1 MLDINTVARLA
12 EPLSWRIV
20 TELFRRSP
28 KIFMVRELHPGGGQ
42 YDCLEL
48 AKFTS
53 QGMQSWV
60 MVNRNGSVT
69 LFRPEKDGKWHE
81 WVERTLSDPVRF
93 VDEVA
98 EHLGLPNPHPM
109 PSSTPHTLMLRFIAE
124 FLTFSVGR
132 PAFWQ
137 CRNGFCDSSGYEGSS
152 KRTEW
157 FEQFPEIRN
166 ADPPELSR
174 AWKLEPSYCYWFLLK
189 GNVPELALD
198 TDGRVY
204 RKDGQVIELASLYK
218 QSRKIWPLIMAVAAD
233 LIP

>member
-1 MLDINTVARLA
+1 MNTLVRLA

-28 KIFMVRELHPGGGQ
+28 DQFIVRELHPSGGQ

-48 AKFTS
+48 AEFTS
-53 QGMQSWV
+53 QGTESWV

-69 LFRPEKDGKWHE
+69 LFRPGKDRTWQN

-98 EHLGLPNPHPM
+98 RSLALVSPQPL

-124 FLTFSVGR
+124 FLTVSIGR
-132 PAFWQ
+132 PNFWQ
-137 CRNGFCDSSGYEGSS
+137 CRNGFRDSSGYERSG
-152 KRTEW
+152 KRNEW
-157 FEQFPEIRN
+157 FEQFPEIFN
-166 ADPPELSR
+166 IEPPKLSR
-174 AWKLEPSYCYWFLLK
+174 DWKLEPAYCYWFLLK
-189 GNVPELALD
+189 DDVPELGLD

-204 RKDGQVIELASLYK
+204 RKDGQVIELAPLYK
-218 QSRKIWPLIMAVAAD
+218 QHRKIWSLIVAVAAD